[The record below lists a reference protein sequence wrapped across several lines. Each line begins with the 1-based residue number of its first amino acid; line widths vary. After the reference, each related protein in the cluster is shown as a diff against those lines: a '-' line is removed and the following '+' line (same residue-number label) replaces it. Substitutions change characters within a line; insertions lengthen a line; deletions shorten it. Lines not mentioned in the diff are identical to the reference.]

1 MALSNKNLFWAMA
14 LFAVALVLSS
24 CAPYQARRTPL
35 KYHAVGTASW
45 YGPGFHGRRTS
56 SGERFD
62 QQGLSAA
69 HRTLP
74 FGSTIRVTNI
84 DNGKSVVVRI
94 NDRGPF
100 IRGRI
105 IDLSRGAAQ
114 RIGMMGAGTAR
125 VELAS
130 LASGTKKE
138 VAADAAGDEEKGKA
152 HPKRGSKR
160 WKFAPPPPPEEAPSR
175 PARQSVF
182 DPEPT
187 PGYED
192 LQEIRQD
199 IQDKTGIPTE
209 QDRF

>member
-14 LFAVALVLSS
+14 LFAAALLLSS

-62 QQGLSAA
+62 QQELTAA

-130 LASGTKKE
+130 LASGTRKE
-138 VAADAAGDEEKGKA
+138 VAADADDDEAKGKA

-160 WKFAPPPPPEEAPSR
+160 WKFAPPSPPEEAPSR
-175 PARQSVF
+175 APRQSVF